1 MDFCGVAPPG
11 LNLGVLEPRRLV
23 LDILGP
29 HTLDL
34 GPILAVWR
42 ILGAV
47 LACSVVTFW
56 RLLGSMFAFGSF
68 LGSLQAVPR
77 YAARLWLIG

>member
-1 MDFCGVAPPG
+1 MDFGGLEPPG
-11 LNLGVLEPRRLV
+11 LDLGVLEPPWLV

-29 HTLDL
+29 HGVDL
-34 GPILAVWR
+34 SPIFAVWR

-47 LACSVVTFW
+47 LACPVVTLW
-56 RLLGSMFAFGSF
+56 SLLGLILAFGSF

-77 YAARLWLIG
+77 FARQAWTS